1 MSKHYNV
8 LGVDA
13 NADEAT
19 IGAAFRRAAKTCH
32 PDLNGGDRAGERRL
46 KRLIAARDFLASQRQ
61 RISRLNSGT
70 GPLMLRG
77 PADRRSFIF
86 AGALTGAG
94 FLLFLFFLSQQSG
107 SARSEFVS
115 FETRTVE
122 EGEDSPI
129 PDAGSAEVK
138 AIREWR
144 ELSSLRAHEGLAQGD
159 SSEPAHAKSAFVRP
173 ISKPHSSRFKGALT
187 GAASQVSRTWRK
199 LALRLHGT

>member
-1 MSKHYNV
+1 MSKHYDV

-13 NADEAT
+13 NADEVT
-19 IGAAFRRAAKTCH
+19 IRAAFRRAAKRCH

-46 KRLIAARDFLASQRQ
+46 RRLIAARDFLASQRR
-61 RISRLNSGT
+61 RISRLNSGA

-94 FLLFLFFLSQQSG
+94 FLLFVFFLSQQSG

-115 FETRTVE
+115 FDTQIVD
-122 EGEDSPI
+122 EGEDSAI

-138 AIREWR
+138 AIRDWR
-144 ELSSLRAHEGLAQGD
+144 ELRFLRAHQGFGQDASPGLA
-159 SSEPAHAKSAFVRP
+159 HANSAFIRP
-173 ISKPHSSRFKGALT
+173 TSKPHASRFKRALH
-187 GAASQVSRTWRK
+187 GAASEISRTWRR
-199 LALRLHGT
+199 LASRLHGA